1 MDGEGHCGQ
10 QKKLSIGKDR
20 EIMRDMREE
29 EREGERKQRKERKV
43 QKEEKPLQGKT
54 MD

>member
-1 MDGEGHCGQ
+1 MDSKRDYERYEGG
-10 QKKLSIGKDR
+10 R
-20 EIMRDMREE
+20 

-43 QKEEKPLQGKT
+43 QKEEKSLQGKT